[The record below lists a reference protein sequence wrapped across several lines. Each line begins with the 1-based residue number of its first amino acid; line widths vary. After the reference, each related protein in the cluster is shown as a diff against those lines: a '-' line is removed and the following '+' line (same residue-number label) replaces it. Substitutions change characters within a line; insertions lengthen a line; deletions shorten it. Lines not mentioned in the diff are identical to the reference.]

1 MIRNRLLYVR
11 PSVINATAI
20 SPWRTASLQ
29 FEIYTQGEHYM
40 NTERAKG
47 LRFKTHCRTITE
59 TDIVT
64 FVNVVGLHEPF
75 FIDMEYIRE
84 NMTGSH
90 RSRFAPGPMII
101 SLGMGLLATY
111 VPGIIKQVLEGREV
125 GPFGG
130 MTGVQARL
138 RGALFPGDT
147 IHVEGEARL
156 LPPTSRGYTLMELQH
171 LVINQRG
178 ETIVDFTETITFLPK
193 EAGTAA

>member
-1 MIRNRLLYVR
+1 MSTPL
-11 PSVINATAI
+11 PA
-20 SPWRTASLQ
+20 PQ
-29 FEIYTQGEHYM
+29 
-40 NTERAKG
+40 
-47 LRFKTHCRTITE
+47 RFKTHRRTVTE

-111 VPGIIKQVLEGREV
+111 VPDIIKQVLEGREV

-130 MTGVQARL
+130 MTGLQARL

-156 LPPTSRGYTLMELQH
+156 LPKTSRGYTLMELQH

-178 ETIVDFTETITFLPK
+178 ETLVDFTETLTFLPMA
-193 EAGTAA
+193 AGPK

>member
-1 MIRNRLLYVR
+1 M
-11 PSVINATAI
+11 TQ
-20 SPWRTASLQ
+20 ASHGDPVQ
-29 FEIYTQGEHYM
+29 
-40 NTERAKG
+40 
-47 LRFKTHCRTITE
+47 RFKTHLRTITE
-59 TDIVT
+59 TDIVN

-75 FIDMEYIRE
+75 FIDMAYIRE

-111 VPGIIKQVLEGREV
+111 VAGIIERTLKDHEV
-125 GPFGG
+125 GAFGG
-130 MTGVQARL
+130 MTGLQARL

-156 LPPTSRGYTLMELQH
+156 LAKTSRGYTLMALQH

-178 ETIVDFTETITFLPK
+178 ETIADFTETLTFLPR
-193 EAGTAA
+193 EVGPV

>member
-1 MIRNRLLYVR
+1 
-11 PSVINATAI
+11 
-20 SPWRTASLQ
+20 
-29 FEIYTQGEHYM
+29 M
-40 NTERAKG
+40 NTERTEE

-84 NMTGSH
+84 KMTGSH
-90 RSRFAPGPMII
+90 RSRFAPGPMVI

-147 IHVEGEARL
+147 IHVEGAARL
-156 LPPTSRGYTLMELQH
+156 LPTTSRGYTLMELQH

-178 ETIVDFTETITFLPK
+178 ETIADFTETITFLPQTNPK
-193 EAGTAA
+193 PLT

>member
-1 MIRNRLLYVR
+1 M
-11 PSVINATAI
+11 TQ
-20 SPWRTASLQ
+20 ASHDDPVQ
-29 FEIYTQGEHYM
+29 
-40 NTERAKG
+40 
-47 LRFKTHCRTITE
+47 RFKTHRRTITE

-84 NMTGSH
+84 NMTGDH

-111 VPGIIKQVLEGREV
+111 VAGIIERTLAAHAV
-125 GPFGG
+125 GAFGG
-130 MTGVQARL
+130 MTGLQARL

-156 LPPTSRGYTLMELQH
+156 LPLTSRGYTLMEIRH
-171 LVINQRG
+171 LVINQHG
-178 ETIVDFTETITFLPK
+178 ETIADFTETLTFLPR
-193 EAGTAA
+193 ETGTA

>member
-1 MIRNRLLYVR
+1 MTNL
-11 PSVINATAI
+11 TD
-20 SPWRTASLQ
+20 
-29 FEIYTQGEHYM
+29 
-40 NTERAKG
+40 RAKSHH
-47 LRFKTHCRTITE
+47 FKTHRRTISE

-90 RSRFAPGPMII
+90 RSRFAPGPMVI

-111 VPGIIKQVLEGREV
+111 VSGIIKQVLEGREV

-156 LPPTSRGYTLMELQH
+156 LPTTSRGYTLMELQH

-178 ETIVDFTETITFLPK
+178 ETIADFTETITFLPK
-193 EAGTAA
+193 EVGTR

>member
-1 MIRNRLLYVR
+1 MSTPL
-11 PSVINATAI
+11 PA
-20 SPWRTASLQ
+20 PQ
-29 FEIYTQGEHYM
+29 
-40 NTERAKG
+40 
-47 LRFKTHCRTITE
+47 RFKTHRRTVTE

-111 VPGIIKQVLEGREV
+111 VPDIIKQVLEGREV

-130 MTGVQARL
+130 MTSLQARL

-156 LPPTSRGYTLMELQH
+156 LPKTSRGYTLMELQH

-178 ETIVDFTETITFLPK
+178 ETIVDFTETLTFLPMA
-193 EAGTAA
+193 AGPK

>member
-1 MIRNRLLYVR
+1 MANLTD
-11 PSVINATAI
+11 S
-20 SPWRTASLQ
+20 
-29 FEIYTQGEHYM
+29 
-40 NTERAKG
+40 AKSHH
-47 LRFKTHCRTITE
+47 FKTHRRTITE

-90 RSRFAPGPMII
+90 RSRFAPGPMVI

-111 VPGIIKQVLEGREV
+111 VSDIIKQVLEGREV

-156 LPPTSRGYTLMELQH
+156 SPRPR
-171 LVINQRG
+171 
-178 ETIVDFTETITFLPK
+178 
-193 EAGTAA
+193 AAIP

>member
-1 MIRNRLLYVR
+1 MSTPL
-11 PSVINATAI
+11 PA
-20 SPWRTASLQ
+20 PQ
-29 FEIYTQGEHYM
+29 
-40 NTERAKG
+40 
-47 LRFKTHCRTITE
+47 RFKTHRRTVTE

-101 SLGMGLLATY
+101 SLGMRLLATY
-111 VPGIIKQVLEGREV
+111 VPDIIKQVLEGREV

-130 MTGVQARL
+130 MTSLQARL

-156 LPPTSRGYTLMELQH
+156 LPKTSRGYTLMELQH

-178 ETIVDFTETITFLPK
+178 ETIVDFTETLTFLPMA
-193 EAGTAA
+193 AGPK